1 MLGMLSR
8 GEMMAPW
15 TQGGSRG
22 SDEKRLDSHCLWK
35 VVPTG
40 FADK

>member
-15 TQGGSRG
+15 PQGGSSG
-22 SDEKRLDSHCLWK
+22 SDEKWLDSDSLEGSAHRIC
-35 VVPTG
+35 
-40 FADK
+40 